1 MGRYTNPVSTLVK
14 ICILWGYLYNIKFL
28 FPIQIVRN
36 ITSEAW
42 AADRHGRIDDAR
54 TENNASYYGANF
66 YTPED
71 HGTAHV
77 SVLAENGDA
86 VSITSTVNL

>member
-1 MGRYTNPVSTLVK
+1 MLFGTST
-14 ICILWGYLYNIKFL
+14 ILIF

-42 AADRHGRIDDAR
+42 AADRHGRIDDSR

>member
-1 MGRYTNPVSTLVK
+1 LGAHFRQPSPLSIAIRNLNN
-14 ICILWGYLYNIKFL
+14 LKFL

-42 AADRHGRIDDAR
+42 AADRHGRIDDSR